1 VRGAKPAKIVNLIGP
16 GRAASRPL
24 RIRPRSSILAPRR
37 MAHAKLD
44 NTTPFAV
51 APTYAMDE
59 DGRPLLVPLVQA
71 TYEILAGRSLDLAP
85 VQEPPSLAG
94 ELWGEDIATSCYR
107 IEPAFA
113 FTKPA
118 TDVVL
123 VGHAQSPRHAVAE
136 LQVTFRV
143 GPVGRVLRVTGDR
156 VWVHSLGSTAPTRPL
171 PFDRMPLSYERA
183 FGGWDRS
190 SPDPARH
197 TFEAR
202 NPIGVGFRGPNSEFE
217 EGVALPNLEDPESPI
232 EAYGQ
237 VIAPAGV
244 GFLAPHWQPRASFA
258 GTYDEAWSRTRMP
271 LLPRDFDRRFF
282 NAASPGL
289 VAPGYLRGN
298 EAVLVDGAS
307 PLGRLSFNLP
317 GTPPP
322 RCLVALRHGPDV
334 EVALALDTL
343 VVDTD
348 RDRVLVLYRGYT
360 PLRDGPHDVR
370 AILIGAGGEGSALP
384 STDRL
389 KAPRSWAE

>member
-1 VRGAKPAKIVNLIGP
+1 MG
-16 GRAASRPL
+16 
-24 RIRPRSSILAPRR
+24 
-37 MAHAKLD
+37 HAKLD
-44 NTTPFAV
+44 NETRFAV
-51 APTYAMDE
+51 APTFATDE

-94 ELWGEDIATSCYR
+94 ELWGEDIGLSCYQ

-171 PFDRMPLSYERA
+171 PFDRLPLSYERA

-190 SPDPARH
+190 SPDPALLA
-197 TFEAR
+197 FEAR
-202 NPIGVGFRGPNSEFE
+202 NPIGVGYRRPGGPFE
-217 EGVALPNLEDPESPI
+217 EGVALPNIEDPSNPI
-232 EAYGQ
+232 EEYGQ

-244 GFLAPHWQPRASFA
+244 GFLSPHWQPRAALA
-258 GTYDEAWSRTRMP
+258 GTYDEAWSKTRMP

-289 VAPGYLRGN
+289 IAPGYLRGN
-298 EAVLVDGAS
+298 EPVLVEGAS

-317 GTPPP
+317 GAAPPTC
-322 RCLVALRHGPDV
+322 RVELARGPDV
-334 EVALALDTL
+334 EVPLALDT
-343 VVDTD
+343 VIIDTD

-370 AILIGAGGEGSALP
+370 TIVIRAGAERGFGAVPGQGAS
-384 STDRL
+384 
-389 KAPRSWAE
+389 RSWPG